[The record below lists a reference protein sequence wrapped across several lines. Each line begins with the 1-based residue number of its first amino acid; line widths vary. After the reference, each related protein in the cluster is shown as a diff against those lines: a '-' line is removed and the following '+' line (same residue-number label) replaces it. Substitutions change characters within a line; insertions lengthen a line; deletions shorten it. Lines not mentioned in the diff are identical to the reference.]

1 MDAVARL
8 IRSLEPDMI
17 RLRREIHR
25 TPELAFEE
33 SITGARLSERLGAL
47 GLSIREGVGGTGLL
61 ADLDGAASG
70 PRLLVRAEMD
80 ALPITEATGLEF
92 ASGVPGVM
100 HACGHDAHM
109 AAAVGAA
116 TALVELRD
124 RLAGSVRFCF
134 QPAEEILAGAKAM
147 IDDGA
152 LDGVDRVLGGHLLAS
167 APVGTVLNVP
177 GPFLAGADF
186 FELVVTGRAGHGG
199 MPEST
204 VDAVLAAAHVVSALQ
219 SIVARE
225 TRPGERLVVS
235 ITAINGGTAANV
247 VTDTVRLRGNLRWF
261 SEENRYRALDRI
273 QSVASGV
280 CAALRANSELTVTAS
295 VPVSVNAVEE
305 LDVVEVATAATGR
318 AVSVDSGPITASDD
332 WARLSEL
339 RPGAF
344 FHVGA
349 GGSGAPPHHHPAFD
363 IDESAI
369 GLLSEL
375 FVRSAIAHLA
385 PADRGPIRAQGELG

>member
-152 LDGVDRVLGGHLLAS
+152 LDGVDRVLGGHVLAS
-167 APVGTVLNVP
+167 ASVGTVLNVP

-280 CAALRANSELTVTAS
+280 CAALRASSELTVTAS
-295 VPVSVNAVEE
+295 VPFSVNAVEE
-305 LDVVEVATAATGR
+305 LDVV
-318 AVSVDSGPITASDD
+318 
-332 WARLSEL
+332 
-339 RPGAF
+339 
-344 FHVGA
+344 
-349 GGSGAPPHHHPAFD
+349 
-363 IDESAI
+363 
-369 GLLSEL
+369 
-375 FVRSAIAHLA
+375 
-385 PADRGPIRAQGELG
+385 